1 MAVLIRIDEPR
12 RPPGALRPSWRA
24 FFAMAF
30 RPLYLLAAIQAVLF
44 IALWAF
50 GIGGTRALPG
60 FLWHGHEMIW
70 GYAGAIIVGFL
81 LTAVATWTGQPPV
94 RGGVLAGL
102 VALWLAARV
111 VLLAVP
117 DSNLWGGALSVLFF
131 VAAALLLAQPV
142 VRTRNARNYIVPP
155 ILLAFAAANL
165 AFHLAVAGT
174 LAINPRLMLH
184 VGLLIVAT
192 VIFFMGLRV
201 IAFFT
206 SRALQIQQVANGRA
220 VTVVSVA
227 APLAMAVLVA
237 ADGPALVIAALGAAA
252 GFINLVQLVRW
263 WHPQVASRPLLWVL
277 FAGYACTAIGVLL
290 YGFAYAWWP
299 LLTSAALHSV
309 AVGGI
314 GLLTLGMMTRTAL
327 GHTGRALE
335 VPPPLGVAFWLV
347 LIATLLRLVAAL
359 PSPLS
364 AVALTASGLA
374 FAAGFAL
381 FVYRFG
387 PWLIRPRADGQPG

>member
-12 RPPGALRPSWRA
+12 RPPGVLRPSWRA

-102 VALWLAARV
+102 VAMWLAARV

-131 VAAALLLAQPV
+131 VAAALLLARPV

-165 AFHLAVAGT
+165 VFHLAVAGT

-206 SRALQIQQVANGRA
+206 SRALQIPQVANGRA
-220 VTVVSVA
+220 VTAVSVA
-227 APLAMAVLVA
+227 APLAMALLVA
-237 ADGPALVIAALGAAA
+237 VDGPAFVIAALGATA
-252 GFINLVQLVRW
+252 GLINLVQLVRW
-263 WHPQVASRPLLWVL
+263 WHPQVAARPLLWVL

-290 YGFAYAWWP
+290 YGFAHAWWP